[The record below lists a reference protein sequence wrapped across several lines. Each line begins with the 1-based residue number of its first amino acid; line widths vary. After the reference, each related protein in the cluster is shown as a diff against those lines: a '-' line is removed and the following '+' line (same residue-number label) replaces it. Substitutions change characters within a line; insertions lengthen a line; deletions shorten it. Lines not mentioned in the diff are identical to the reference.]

1 MCRMVPAPMKPMPGR
16 IWAATRPG
24 SPRVAAMWSE
34 STVKNVAPVQMRML
48 VRRPAGLPESS
59 RSRPIAPPTI
69 LICTGATFFTVLSLH
84 IAATRGDPGRVAA
97 QILPGIGFIGAG
109 TILHMRGAVTG
120 LTSAATLWVVAAIG
134 MGLGSQ
140 AYVEAV
146 GATLLVLVVL
156 GGLRPVERLAA
167 LKSSRSHL
175 IIHARPEAT
184 TVEDLE
190 SLVRASGLEV
200 DRTSFHRENVDLVVE
215 LELRGPRRLH
225 DQALIA
231 CVHHPS

>member
-1 MCRMVPAPMKPMPGR
+1 MVPG
-16 IWAATRPG
+16 
-24 SPRVAAMWSE
+24 
-34 STVKNVAPVQMRML
+34 L
-48 VRRPAGLPESS
+48 VRDLRLELLLQLLLAVVLGGAIGLERELSGKPAGL
-59 RSRPIAPPTI
+59 RTNI
-69 LICTGATFFTVLSLH
+69 LICTGATFFTVLSL
-84 IAATRGDPGRVAA
+84 
-97 QILPGIGFIGAG
+97 
-109 TILHMRGAVTG
+109 TI
-120 LTSAATLWVVAAIG
+120 AATLWVVAAIG
-134 MGLGSQ
+134 MGLGSG
-140 AYVEAV
+140 AYIEAI
-146 GATLLVLVVL
+146 GATALVLVVL
-156 GGLRPVERLAA
+156 GGLRPVERLVA